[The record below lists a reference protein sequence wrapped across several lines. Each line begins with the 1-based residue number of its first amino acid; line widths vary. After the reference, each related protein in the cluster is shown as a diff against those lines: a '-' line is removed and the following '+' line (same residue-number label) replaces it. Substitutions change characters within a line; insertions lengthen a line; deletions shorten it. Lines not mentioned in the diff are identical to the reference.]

1 MPHGFVWR
9 KGTSPVFKNVCIIKK
24 WDCFFNMFNLS
35 FIQNIFFFSADEV
48 FRGHEPGQVT
58 NRSVSAA
65 DVVLYGVNLVLP
77 LMSQDLLK
85 VSIFFIW
92 NYKNMKAL

>member
-1 MPHGFVWR
+1 MGFF
-9 KGTSPVFKNVCIIKK
+9 GGEGNSPIFKNVYIIKK
-24 WDCFFNMFNLS
+24 WDSSFYCSILFLYKTFF
-35 FIQNIFFFSADEV
+35 IFSTDEV
-48 FRGHEPGQVT
+48 FRGHEPGQGA

-85 VSIFFIW
+85 VSIFFTHSC
-92 NYKNMKAL
+92 

>member
-9 KGTSPVFKNVCIIKK
+9 EGASPIFKNVCIIKK
-24 WDCFFNMFNLS
+24 WDCSFNMFNLP
-35 FIQNIFFFSADEV
+35 FIQNTFFFSADEV

-85 VSIFFIW
+85 VSAFLHRAARI
-92 NYKNMKAL
+92 